1 MQNNHILA
9 ESNIKKL
16 LIKLSLPAIT
26 GMFVMALYNI
36 VDTIFVGRGVGA
48 LGIAGLSIV
57 FPLQMLVMAVG
68 QLLGIGGA
76 SIISRSLG
84 AGNLQKSN
92 QVLGTVIFTI
102 IIISFIITTMGL
114 LFSKQLLILFGASKT
129 IFPYA
134 RDYYQ
139 IIILGS
145 ILFITSMSCNN
156 ILRAEG
162 QAKVA
167 MFIMII
173 GAVLNIILD
182 PIFIFALKM
191 GVKGAALATVLSKSI
206 SVLYLLFF
214 LQSGKSTLRIKL
226 KHFKI
231 RFSILREIFAI
242 GLSSFMQNAAGS
254 FVFALVNNKLG
265 FYGGDVAIA
274 AYGIV
279 IRFMRFLIMPL
290 IGIAQGLQPISGFN
304 YGAKKFDKV
313 KEVIKLAIIYS
324 TLIAFTG
331 WIISELFAK
340 TLVGIFTNDVALIE
354 TGSHALR
361 IMMLVL
367 PIIGFQIVVTT
378 VFQSLGKAV
387 QSLVLSMSRQ
397 ILFFVPLVLVLPKL
411 FGLNGI
417 WIAAPVADV
426 LSVLL
431 TCILFYRLIK
441 QMNREIRCNNKIVFD
456 KRIDNNMFSK
466 QLKEEN

>member
-1 MQNNHILA
+1 MI
-9 ESNIKKL
+9 
-16 LIKLSLPAIT
+16 
-26 GMFVMALYNI
+26 VMAI
-36 VDTIFVGRGVGA
+36 
-48 LGIAGLSIV
+48 
-57 FPLQMLVMAVG
+57 G

-92 QVLGTVIFTI
+92 KVLGTIIFTI
-102 IIISFIITTMGL
+102 IIISLIITTVGL
-114 LFSKQLLILFGASKT
+114 LFSKQLLLLFGASEN
-129 IFPYA
+129 ILPYA
-134 RDYYQ
+134 QDYYQ

-145 ILFITSMSCNN
+145 ILFITAMSCNN

-162 QAKVA
+162 QVKVA
-167 MFIMII
+167 MFTMII

-191 GVKGAALATVLSKSI
+191 GVKGAALATVLSKTI
-206 SVLYLLFF
+206 SVLYILFF

-226 KHFKI
+226 KHFTI
-231 RFSILREIFAI
+231 NLPILREIGAI
-242 GLSSFMQNAAGS
+242 GLSSFMRNAAGS

-265 FYGGDVAIA
+265 FYGGDIAIA

-279 IRFMRFLIMPL
+279 IRFSRFLIMPL

-313 KEVIKLAIIYS
+313 KEVSKLAILYS
-324 TLIAFTG
+324 TLIASTG
-331 WIISELFAK
+331 WIISELFAR
-340 TLVGIFTNDVALIE
+340 TLIGIFTNDAALIE
-354 TGSHALR
+354 TGSRALR

-397 ILFFVPLVLVLPKL
+397 ILFLIPLVLVLPK
-411 FGLNGI
+411 FMGLNGV
-417 WIAAPVADV
+417 WIATPVSDV

-431 TCILFYRLIK
+431 TLIIFSILVK
-441 QMNREIRCNNKIVFD
+441 QMNSEIRSNKQIVVGEKIDGNLFNNRLKAE
-456 KRIDNNMFSK
+456 NN
-466 QLKEEN
+466 